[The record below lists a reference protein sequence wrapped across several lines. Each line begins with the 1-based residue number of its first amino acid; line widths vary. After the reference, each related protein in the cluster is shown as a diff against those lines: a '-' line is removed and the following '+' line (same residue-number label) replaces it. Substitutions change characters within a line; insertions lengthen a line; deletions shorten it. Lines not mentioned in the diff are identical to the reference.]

1 MLDAFDASR
10 GLSSMDEFYRMP
22 GHLIRR
28 AQQIST
34 AIFAEE
40 CGPFD
45 LTSVQFAALSAI
57 KSNPGV
63 DATRLSA
70 LIAFDR
76 STIGDVLERMEA
88 KGWIERYPD
97 ARDRRVK
104 LLRLSAAGATLLRR
118 VMPAVR
124 RVQARLLAPLS
135 EADRETMLR
144 LLSTLSNTYNEVTAA
159 PLREVAV
166 QR

>member
-1 MLDAFDASR
+1 
-10 GLSSMDEFYRMP
+10 MDELYAMP

-34 AIFAEE
+34 ALFAEE
-40 CGPFD
+40 CAGFD
-45 LTSVQFAALSAI
+45 LTSVQFAALLAI
-57 KSNPGV
+57 HANPDV

-88 KGWIERYPD
+88 KGWVCRDPSPQ
-97 ARDRRVK
+97 DRRIK
-104 LLRLSAAGATLLRR
+104 LLRLSAAGTRLLQE
-118 VMPAVR
+118 VGPAVR
-124 RVQARLLAPLS
+124 RVQERLLAPL
-135 EADRETMLR
+135 APPDRVTMVR
-144 LLSTLSNTYNEVTAA
+144 LLGELATLHNEITPA
-159 PLREVAV
+159 PLRAAA